1 MEKEKKEKTPRAL
14 GKGTAGQGGGE
25 NPTHRTPNLGKGGG
39 MSEGRGDSSGVPVS
53 EGIS

>member
-14 GKGTAGQGGGE
+14 GKGAAGKGGGE
-25 NPTHRTPNLGKGGG
+25 NLTNRTPNLERGG
-39 MSEGRGDSSGVPVS
+39 MSEGRGDSSGVPVR